1 MLFASND
8 DIAKNVPLT
17 CAQSQVASKMDP
29 FKQN

>member
-1 MLFASND
+1 MLFAND

-17 CAQSQVASKMDP
+17 CTQSQVASKMDP